1 MFEDL
6 FDGPIARAR
15 QLAHPYA
22 DQRRQFLDHLKHLG
36 YARTS
41 LKAVACELLII
52 TDRLDLCGTSQVAI
66 TTVDAAA
73 RDWAAHQVTRGHSTS
88 AKISERNFRYWATE
102 WLRWWGRLVERP
114 PAAAPPFRSLL
125 EGFKAYMAHEQGLTP
140 LSIRSHTWKTEK
152 FLAWYWSQGRAFA
165 DVTLHDVDAFLTV
178 KGQGTWS
185 RRSVN
190 IAGQAL
196 RAFFRYVER
205 THQCRAGIAANILG
219 PPLYDLE
226 TLPSG
231 PAWADVE
238 AIITGLLTDR
248 AVDIRRVAALVL
260 FATYGFRLGE
270 VLGLRLEDLDWEHG
284 VIRIRR
290 VKRHDV
296 QTYPLSKEAGAA
308 LLRYITEVRPRGP
321 WREVF
326 LTLQAP
332 HRPISRAGLYH
343 LASRVLCARG
353 LRLRHHG
360 PHALRHACA
369 TRLLSQ
375 GVSFKDIGDHLGHRS
390 ADATAIYAKVD
401 APSLREVARFDL
413 GGLR

>member
-1 MFEDL
+1 MFEEL
-6 FDGPIARAR
+6 FPGPIALVRHR
-15 QLAHPYA
+15 TSLLA
-22 DQRRQFLDHLKHLG
+22 DERRQFLRHLNDLG
-36 YARTS
+36 YARLS
-41 LKAVACELLII
+41 LKAVACELVVI
-52 TDRLDLCGTSQVAI
+52 TRYLDLSGGAALDL
-66 TTVDAAA
+66 TTIETAA
-73 RDWAAHQVTRGHSTS
+73 RHWAAHQIRRRRGTNVELST
-88 AKISERNFRYWATE
+88 RNFRYWATE
-102 WLRWWGRLVERP
+102 WLRWWGRLIERP
-114 PAAAPPFRSLL
+114 PAAEPPFQSLL
-125 EGFKAYMAHEQGLTP
+125 EGFKTYMAGEQGLTP
-140 LSIRSHTWKTEK
+140 LSIRSHAWKTEK
-152 FLAWYWSQGRAFA
+152 FLAWYWPHGRAFA
-165 DVTLHDVDAFLTV
+165 DVTLQDVDEFLAV
-178 KGQGTWS
+178 KGNSTWS

-196 RAFFRYVER
+196 RAFFRYAER
-205 THQCRAGIAANILG
+205 THQCRAGIATNIHG
-219 PPLYDLE
+219 PRLYDLE

-231 PAWADVE
+231 PAWRDVE
-238 AIITGLLTDR
+238 AIITSLMTDR

-270 VLGLRLEDLDWEHG
+270 VAGLTLEDLDWEHG

-308 LLRYITEVRPRGP
+308 LVRYITEVRPRGR

-332 HRPISRAGLYH
+332 HRPISSGGLYH

-375 GVSFKDIGDHLGHRS
+375 GLSFKDIGDHLGHRS